1 MLFLQTC
8 NTVNNFL
15 NNRNFDSHKIAQC
28 LVLILL
34 EIIVTPEIHIIIVKS
49 IPDNRLSWQYVAIG
63 I

>member
-15 NNRNFDSHKIAQC
+15 NNMKFDSRKIAQYR
-28 LVLILL
+28 VLIVLA
-34 EIIVTPEIHIIIVKS
+34 IIVTPEIHIIIVKS
-49 IPDNRLSWQYVAIG
+49 IPDNRLSWQYVAIT